1 MQAFFI
7 AVILAVI
14 VMVFLFFVIF
24 CFFANRIAAIIIF
37 HVLGGVNPNLN
48 ENKRTNLSGPFGLFL
63 VSLIFVET
71 RNQFIKRGVTE
82 KPNE

>member
-7 AVILAVI
+7 AVTLAVI
-14 VMVFLFFVIF
+14 VMVFLFFMIF
-24 CFFANRIAAIIIF
+24 CFFANGIAAIIIF
-37 HVLGGVNPNLN
+37 HVFGGVNPNLN
-48 ENKRTNLSGPFGLFL
+48 ENKRTNLSGRFGLFL
-63 VSLIFVET
+63 ISLIFVET